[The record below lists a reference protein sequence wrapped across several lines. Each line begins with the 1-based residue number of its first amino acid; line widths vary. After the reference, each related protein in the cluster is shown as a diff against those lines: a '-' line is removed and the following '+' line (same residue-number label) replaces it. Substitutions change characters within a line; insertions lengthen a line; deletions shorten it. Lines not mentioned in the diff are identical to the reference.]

1 MKRESYSVGSVS
13 GLLGLALAGVAC
25 SEPGPTSSAG
35 TPSSTAS
42 ANGGASGD
50 SVGAPECDEVLKK
63 AASCKDKPGMGP
75 ILANRDQWK
84 SGLSNASTKDATI
97 AGCKAAM
104 ETVNAVGCDGGG
116 VMTGTAPASS
126 GSAGAGSSAGDSVGA
141 PECDEV
147 LKKAASCKDKP
158 GMSAILS
165 NRDNWKRGLGNTAT
179 KDATI
184 TACKAAMEGVNA
196 VGCDAG
202 SGATG
207 TSGTAWDGKAA
218 YTCTG
223 NDAATITGVT
233 ANIVSGPAVTANGN
247 CKLTLKDCT
256 ITSNEGISAN
266 GNAQVTVEGGE
277 IKASDTAIAA
287 NGNAQVTVNGGK
299 VSGKVVANGNA
310 KVTGVTTAK

>member
-13 GLLGLALAGVAC
+13 GLLGLALAAVAC

-184 TACKAAMEGVNA
+184 TACKAAMEGGQRRRLRRRKRSHWHQRNGLGRQGRIHLHGQRRSDHHRRHRQHR
-196 VGCDAG
+196 VGPGGHGKRQLQAHAQGLHHHEQRGDLRERQRAG
-202 SGATG
+202 HGRRRRDQGERHRDRGERQCAGHRQRREGERQGGSPTAT
-207 TSGTAWDGKAA
+207 
-218 YTCTG
+218 
-223 NDAATITGVT
+223 
-233 ANIVSGPAVTANGN
+233 PR
-247 CKLTLKDCT
+247 
-256 ITSNEGISAN
+256 
-266 GNAQVTVEGGE
+266 
-277 IKASDTAIAA
+277 
-287 NGNAQVTVNGGK
+287 
-299 VSGKVVANGNA
+299 
-310 KVTGVTTAK
+310 